1 MIRRCIAILVSAA
14 AWSFLPF
21 SAGAKELDESAADQ
35 TTIVYLHGRIIEDEG
50 VTPTHPT
57 YGLYDYPAVLAALEL
72 RGANVISD
80 VRPSGTSVTEYARE
94 AVLNIETLLE
104 DGVSP
109 DEIVVVGFS
118 KGGVISIF
126 ISSQFNQP
134 DIRYVI
140 MAACSDWLDAY
151 PQLQLTGHVLS
162 VYEESDESAVSCRS
176 FAERSD
182 ALESFQEIQIETGA
196 QHGAFYLPR
205 SEWVLPVLDWIDG
218 DDD

>member
-1 MIRRCIAILVSAA
+1 MIRRCIAALVSAA
-14 AWSFLPF
+14 ALLFLPF
-21 SAGAKELDESAADQ
+21 SVGAEEPDESAADE

-72 RGANVISD
+72 RGANVISE
-80 VRPSGTSVTEYARE
+80 VRPSGTTVTEYARE
-94 AVLNIETLLE
+94 AVSNIEVLLK

-109 DEIVVVGFS
+109 DKMVVVGFS

-126 ISSQFNQP
+126 ISSLFDQP

-151 PQLQLTGHVLS
+151 PELQLTGHVLS
-162 VYEESDESAVSCRS
+162 VYEKSDENGRILS
-176 FAERSD
+176 F
-182 ALESFQEIQIETGA
+182 
-196 QHGAFYLPR
+196 
-205 SEWVLPVLDWIDG
+205 VC
-218 DDD
+218 